1 MAEIHHR
8 PTSHDALMA
17 AEYLIATSESLAEAR
32 LKDDVG
38 DGGSHEVDRRK
49 ATEDER
55 REKGRKRERV
65 RYEKKFR
72 EKEVKEEKEKR
83 AGKKSEIYGLS
94 IDLSFKVYGQ
104 MKKWS
109 QRIWINN

>member
-1 MAEIHHR
+1 METEIAIEREKSRGEKERGKEKKKKKRGERVKIAMAEIHRR

-32 LKDDVG
+32 SKDDVG

-55 REKGRKRERV
+55 REKGRKRE
-65 RYEKKFR
+65 
-72 EKEVKEEKEKR
+72 
-83 AGKKSEIYGLS
+83 
-94 IDLSFKVYGQ
+94 
-104 MKKWS
+104 S
-109 QRIWINN
+109 QI